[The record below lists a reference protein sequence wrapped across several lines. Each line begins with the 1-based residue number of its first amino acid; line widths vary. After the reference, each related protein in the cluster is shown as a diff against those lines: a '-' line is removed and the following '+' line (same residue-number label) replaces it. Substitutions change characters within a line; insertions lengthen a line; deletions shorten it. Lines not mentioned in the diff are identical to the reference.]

1 MSLIGI
7 LSWALFGL
15 LAGIV
20 AKAISPG
27 AQNISTL
34 MTILLGVGG
43 ALAGGFIA
51 SALGVGAS
59 AGDGIWNIWHFLVA
73 VGGALLLLFIYNRV
87 VS

>member
-1 MSLIGI
+1 MSLIGV

-27 AQNISTL
+27 AQNISTV
-34 MTILLGVGG
+34 MTILLGIGG

-51 SALGVGAS
+51 GLLGIGTTGGVWSLG
-59 AGDGIWNIWHFLVA
+59 HFLVA
-73 VGGALLLLFIYNRV
+73 VGGALLLLFIYNRLAK
-87 VS
+87 